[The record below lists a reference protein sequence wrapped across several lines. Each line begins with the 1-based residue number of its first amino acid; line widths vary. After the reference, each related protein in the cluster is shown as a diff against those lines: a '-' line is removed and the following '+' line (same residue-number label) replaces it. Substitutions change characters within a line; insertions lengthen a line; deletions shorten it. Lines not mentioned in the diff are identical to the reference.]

1 MWLLVLV
8 VGFWVVSFCTIVDG
22 SVAVVVALAVMMVMV
37 VDAAIF
43 SWVWCGVIQI

>member
-1 MWLLVLV
+1 
-8 VGFWVVSFCTIVDG
+8 VVSSCKIVGG
-22 SVAVVVALAVMMVMV
+22 SVPVVVVVAVMM